1 MSCCFAQDNAKDDK
15 TSRWNILRE
24 DFMMRGKMKDWDKD
38 SEDMEYDN
46 EDKQNIGSDY
56 EESD

>member
-1 MSCCFAQDNAKDDK
+1 
-15 TSRWNILRE
+15 
-24 DFMMRGKMKDWDKD
+24 MMTGKMKDWDKD